1 MWAPK
6 NIEIHAFALHT
17 KCRTIYRS
25 VVCQKFVMLNDGI
38 FTFSP
43 LHVSYFFYYVAFQD
57 GLQFILSK
65 SPCFGTNVGQHK
77 IN

>member
-17 KCRTIYRS
+17 KRTTIYRS

-43 LHVSYFFYYVAFQD
+43 LHVSYFFYYVAFQE
-57 GLQFILSK
+57 FAVK
-65 SPCFGTNVGQHK
+65 RSPIHPF
-77 IN
+77 

>member
-6 NIEIHAFALHT
+6 NIEIHAFALPT
-17 KCRTIYRS
+17 KRRNIYRS

-43 LHVSYFFYYVAFQD
+43 LHVSYFFYYVAFQE
-57 GLQFILSK
+57 FAVK
-65 SPCFGTNVGQHK
+65 RSPIHPF
-77 IN
+77 